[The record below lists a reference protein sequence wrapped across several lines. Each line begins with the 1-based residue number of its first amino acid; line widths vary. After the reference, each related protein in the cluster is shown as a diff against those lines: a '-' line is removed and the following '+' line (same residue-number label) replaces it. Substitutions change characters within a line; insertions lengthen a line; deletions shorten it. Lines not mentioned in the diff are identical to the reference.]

1 MKAFFKAVVLSL
13 RYKWSIVGAVVC
25 STLIAFLMVASIS
38 TVFPVV
44 KVVLEGHTAH
54 SWVDEELK
62 SATEQLAVIESD
74 IADLRLE
81 IKESQDESQ
90 TVILENKLA
99 LQTSRLDGEQKH
111 LNRYIN
117 LKPIITRY
125 APATP
130 FQTLVFAMV
139 WLLITSILKGILLVI
154 STILVARVANK
165 TVMDL
170 RRIYYRKA
178 LDLDQKKIDR
188 LGTSN
193 MMTHLSHNM
202 LMVSG
207 GLKMFYGKCIREPMK
222 MIFCLAIAAYI
233 SLPLLLLS
241 LVIVPIG
248 ALVVRS
254 ISRRMKKSTQKE
266 MEGMAD
272 VFQTLIET
280 FSAIK
285 TVRIFNREK
294 TERRRFKKNA
304 NTLYNMSLRISLYDS
319 LLRPVSEVLGIIS
332 IALSILAG
340 AYLVLNRETVLFGI
354 QISDRPIDPSMFVMF
369 YTMLAGASDPARKM
383 SEVVNVLVRGGT
395 ACENLYKA
403 YDGEQKVC
411 KPENPI
417 RVPAHAE
424 SIKFEDIIFSYVPRQ
439 PVLKR
444 VDFEVPFGQTV
455 AIVGGN
461 GSGKSTLMN
470 LLARFYDPNRGRVL
484 LDGKDIRRMSP
495 KKLRSQIAWVTQES
509 VLFNDTIWENV
520 AYGKLNAS
528 DDEIFSAM
536 KIAGVDRFVDNF
548 EDRYDKIV
556 GDDGRLL
563 SAGQRQRVALAR
575 AVLAEPRILVLDEAT
590 SQMDGASETMV
601 LDCLQEFIK
610 GRTTFI
616 ITHRHASLCL
626 ADRVIIL
633 EQGRIIGDSTVED
646 ARQNSKRFQFLFAKS
661 A

>member
-1 MKAFFKAVVLSL
+1 MKAFFKAVQLSL

-62 SATEQLAVIESD
+62 SSTKELAVIQSD
-74 IADLRLE
+74 IEELKVE
-81 IKESQDESQ
+81 IDQSTDEE
-90 TVILENKLA
+90 TTGLLENKIA
-99 LQTSRLDGEQKH
+99 LQYSRLEGEQKH
-111 LNRYIN
+111 LDRYVG
-117 LKPIITRY
+117 LKPFITRY
-125 APATP
+125 APSTP
-130 FQTLVFAMV
+130 FKTLVFAMV
-139 WLLITSILKGILLVI
+139 WLLATSILKGVLLVI

-178 LDLDQKKIDR
+178 LDLDQKQIDR
-188 LGTSN
+188 MGTSN

-202 LMVSG
+202 SMVSG

-233 SLPLLLLS
+233 SLPLLVLS
-241 LVIVPIG
+241 LLIVPIG
-248 ALVVRS
+248 AYLVRS
-254 ISRRMKKSTQKE
+254 ISRRMKLSTQKE
-266 MEGMAD
+266 MEGMSD

-304 NTLYNMSLRISLYDS
+304 NTLYKMSLRISLYDS

-395 ACENLYKA
+395 ACENL
-403 YDGEQKVC
+403 
-411 KPENPI
+411 
-417 RVPAHAE
+417 
-424 SIKFEDIIFSYVPRQ
+424 
-439 PVLKR
+439 
-444 VDFEVPFGQTV
+444 
-455 AIVGGN
+455 
-461 GSGKSTLMN
+461 
-470 LLARFYDPNRGRVL
+470 
-484 LDGKDIRRMSP
+484 
-495 KKLRSQIAWVTQES
+495 
-509 VLFNDTIWENV
+509 
-520 AYGKLNAS
+520 
-528 DDEIFSAM
+528 
-536 KIAGVDRFVDNF
+536 
-548 EDRYDKIV
+548 
-556 GDDGRLL
+556 
-563 SAGQRQRVALAR
+563 
-575 AVLAEPRILVLDEAT
+575 
-590 SQMDGASETMV
+590 
-601 LDCLQEFIK
+601 
-610 GRTTFI
+610 
-616 ITHRHASLCL
+616 
-626 ADRVIIL
+626 
-633 EQGRIIGDSTVED
+633 
-646 ARQNSKRFQFLFAKS
+646 
-661 A
+661 